1 MKFISVKWKSVVFLS
16 IVLIAVTGIWTW
28 QTVGKQVDSFE
39 SKLSRTYKTQTSLLK
54 ELITDN
60 YLKLSQFAQ
69 LISDSPAVKQAMD
82 SAEGRIGLVASLE
95 KQWLAYNINLGLDY
109 IGVFNNGKQL
119 LGEIRAQNLTSDS
132 QFTAALIEEI
142 RSGTGAKPYSYMYC
156 ESACLLVALEPFINA
171 DGEAGTIVLAQNMVD
186 IVRVYFNF
194 SNSGLGILIQDADG
208 SKSSSRFLSSWSAQA
223 WAVSDFAN
231 VYPVLEAASSFMA
244 SSLNA
249 GNELTHTNNKTFLVR
264 QLVLPDT
271 ELRGKP
277 PLFVAVNDETKEY
290 RLMHSNV
297 RRGILVGVLSLLG
310 AELILWLILITPLNR
325 LLSLT
330 EALHLLP
337 EQEFRKAANKVH
349 TKKEWF
355 PDELSVLESSTIFVA
370 NELEKLHIE
379 INQKNDSLEQQ
390 VHALTRSRSFLTR
403 LFDNAQMFIL
413 TQDFDFN
420 VLSTNKK
427 FESLYA
433 HIPGQFDNLISEEED
448 AEHFYQQVQALSR
461 GEIDVFQQQ
470 IQQIDK
476 DGRELF
482 ITWTHALVENEQG
495 AKILLSIGVDQTQER
510 KAEHDLRWMANHDS
524 LTGVGNRRF
533 FNNAFEHFL
542 GSGVHG
548 ALVFIDI
555 NRFKQI
561 NDIYGHSTG
570 DQVLVE
576 MSGKLRAVLRGSD
589 VICRFAGD
597 EFTALLANTDSRTL
611 PGVLEKLTRE
621 LNGSVKTKSGRLVS
635 YSVSIGAALF
645 PDHGTEPQTLV
656 INADMAMYNA
666 KRKGMGHWHIFDAND
681 ERVLQLK
688 SDHNLILSI
697 KNAIKNESF
706 KLVYQPILDISAN
719 RISHYEVLLR
729 MFDEDGDMVSPA
741 LFIPVAERSGEIRRI
756 DEWVLDRALLEMSML
771 YRDGMECKFSVNI
784 SAPTMQADDFPQMV
798 IDAVEKY
805 DIDPANLIIELTE
818 TAYIEN
824 FQQVL
829 KNLKLVTGR
838 GISVAL
844 DDFGVGFSSF
854 TYLKMLPLSFVK
866 LDGSY
871 IQHLADND
879 EDQVFVKSLAAIIEA
894 YGMKTIA
901 EFVENKETL
910 EILAALGITHGQGYY
925 IGKPAAIDHAVL
937 KRVRV

>member
-1 MKFISVKWKSVVFLS
+1 MFISVKWKSVVFLS
-16 IVLIAVTGIWTW
+16 LVLIAVTGIWTW
-28 QTVGKQVDSFE
+28 QSVTKQVDSFE
-39 SKLSRTYKTQTSLLK
+39 SKLDRTYKNQTSLLQ

-69 LISDSPAVKQAMD
+69 LISENPVIKSGFTDDSGKR
-82 SAEGRIGLVASLE
+82 ELVANLE
-95 KQWLAYNINLGLDY
+95 QQWLAYNINLGLDY
-109 IGVFNNGKQL
+109 IGVFDSGKQL
-119 LGEIRAQNLTSDS
+119 QGEIRAQNLKADS
-132 QFTAALIEEI
+132 RFAEI
-142 RSGTGAKPYSYMYC
+142 LGGEIQSVSSGKPYSYIYC
-156 ESACLLVALEPFINA
+156 DSGCLLVALEPFINA
-171 DGEAGTIVLAQNMVD
+171 RGDAGTIVLAQNMAD
-186 IVRVYFNF
+186 IVRIYFNF
-194 SNSGLGILIQDADG
+194 SNAGLGILIQDQGAPG
-208 SKSSSRFLSSWSAQA
+208 SSDRLLPGWNALA
-223 WAVSDFAN
+223 WAVSDFKK
-231 VYPVLEAASSFMA
+231 VFPVLEAASENLQSGK
-244 SSLNA
+244 NTD
-249 GNELTHTNNKTFLVR
+249 NELTHNHSQTWLVR
-264 QLVLPDT
+264 ELILPRL

-277 PLFVAVNDETKEY
+277 PLFVSVNDETKEY
-290 RLMHSNV
+290 RLMHSNI
-297 RRGILVGVLSLLG
+297 RRGILVGVLGLLG

-325 LLSLT
+325 LLNLT
-330 EALHLLP
+330 QALHLLP
-337 EQEFRKAANKVH
+337 EQEFSKAANKV
-349 TKKEWF
+349 TAKKDWF

-370 NELEKLHIE
+370 NELEKLHVE
-379 INQKNDSLEQQ
+379 ISQKNDSLEEQ

-403 LFDNAQMFIL
+403 LFDNAQIFIL

-427 FESLYA
+427 FEALYA
-433 HIPGQFDNLISEEED
+433 HVPKQFDSLISEEED
-448 AEHFYQQVQALSR
+448 GDYFYQQVQGLIR
-461 GEIDVFQQQ
+461 GDVDVFQQQ
-470 IQQIDK
+470 IHQVDK

-482 ITWTHALVENEQG
+482 ITWTHATVENEQG
-495 AKILLSIGVDQTQER
+495 AKILLSIGVDQTQEK

-542 GSGVHG
+542 GSGVRG

-561 NDIYGHSTG
+561 NDIYGHSAG

-576 MSGKLRAVLRGSD
+576 MSGKLRSVLRGSD

-597 EFTALLANTDSRTL
+597 EFTALLANTDSHSL

-621 LNGSVKTKSGRLVS
+621 LSGSVKIKSGRLVS

-666 KRKGMGHWHIFDAND
+666 KRKGVGHWHIFDAND

-697 KNAIKNESF
+697 KNALKNESF
-706 KLVYQPILDISAN
+706 KLVYQPILDISEN

-756 DEWVLDRALLEMSML
+756 DEWVLDRALMEMSML
-771 YRDGMECKFSVNI
+771 FREGMECKFSVNI

-798 IDAVEKY
+798 IDAIEKY
-805 DIDPANLIIELTE
+805 NIDPENLIIELTE

-829 KNLKLVTGR
+829 KNLRLVTGK
-838 GISVAL
+838 GVSVAL

-871 IQHLADND
+871 IQHLAENE
-879 EDQVFVKSLAAIIEA
+879 EDQVFVKSLAAIINA
-894 YGMKTIA
+894 YGMQTIA
-901 EFVENKETL
+901 EFVESRETL
-910 EILAALGITHGQGYY
+910 EILSALGITHGQGYY
-925 IGKPAAIDHAVL
+925 IGKPAEIDHTEL